1 MSKLNNMS
9 AGTPISLDDKKEYL
23 KKASDLWDKL
33 TERQKGRLEGKLE
46 AFEQFALEERTA

>member
-1 MSKLNNMS
+1 MAELINSQTQMSV
-9 AGTPISLDDKKEYL
+9 DEKKNYL
-23 KKASDLWDKL
+23 EKAANLWDDL